1 MTKMSPMKQ
10 LTSSGTETD
19 PPRHL
24 GVDDR
29 KRKRMISN
37 RESARRSRMKK
48 QQHVDALV
56 GQVSQLNNENK
67 VIEEKIN
74 GVADMYVG
82 IASQNNVLRT
92 QLAELADRLR
102 SLNTVLQIAEEVSGF
117 EMDIPEIPESLLE
130 PWQLPCPAS
139 TSMFQC

>member
-1 MTKMSPMKQ
+1 MKQ
-10 LTSSGTETD
+10 PASLGSDGDAT
-19 PPRHL
+19 RYA

-37 RESARRSRMKK
+37 RESARRSRAKK
-48 QQHVDALV
+48 QHLVEALTS
-56 GQVSQLNNENK
+56 QVAQLQNENK

-82 IASQNNVLRT
+82 MASQNNVLRA
-92 QLAELADRLR
+92 QLSELADRLR

-117 EMDIPEIPESLLE
+117 EMDIPEIPEMLLE